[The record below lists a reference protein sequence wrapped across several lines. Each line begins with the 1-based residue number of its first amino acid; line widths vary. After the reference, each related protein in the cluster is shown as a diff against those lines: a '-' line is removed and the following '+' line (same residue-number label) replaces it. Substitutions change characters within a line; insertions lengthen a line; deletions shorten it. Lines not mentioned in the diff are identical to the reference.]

1 MNTEIVKKKQRIEK
15 KYLFI
20 CVALSIIELLLFILI
35 RLKVF
40 KSMDF
45 SIQNSLHKNYSS
57 NEIPIALTCIYYSNK
72 IYVPYLIIIIVNNFS
87 NIYNVFN
94 LFNVLSV
101 ACYISCIL
109 KFIFYRLILTQ
120 KTDPVI
126 YYCGEGWNLPS
137 TEMIISVSFFFN
149 IMELLF

>member
-45 SIQNSLHKNYSS
+45 SIQNSLQKNYS
-57 NEIPIALTCIYYSNK
+57 
-72 IYVPYLIIIIVNNFS
+72 NN
-87 NIYNVFN
+87 
-94 LFNVLSV
+94 
-101 ACYISCIL
+101 
-109 KFIFYRLILTQ
+109 
-120 KTDPVI
+120 
-126 YYCGEGWNLPS
+126 
-137 TEMIISVSFFFN
+137 
-149 IMELLF
+149 